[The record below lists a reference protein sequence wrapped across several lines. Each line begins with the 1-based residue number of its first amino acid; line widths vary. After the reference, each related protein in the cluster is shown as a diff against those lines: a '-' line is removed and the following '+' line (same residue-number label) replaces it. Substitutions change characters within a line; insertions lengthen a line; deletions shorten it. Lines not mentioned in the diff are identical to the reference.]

1 MLEDGHSVLCG
12 LLCMCVSRSGLW
24 FLVVSPACPL
34 SLDASSR
41 PFVELSSLRSDRL
54 RTTQR
59 NAEN

>member
-41 PFVELSSLRSDRL
+41 PFVELALSALIVFAQPNETRKY
-54 RTTQR
+54 
-59 NAEN
+59 